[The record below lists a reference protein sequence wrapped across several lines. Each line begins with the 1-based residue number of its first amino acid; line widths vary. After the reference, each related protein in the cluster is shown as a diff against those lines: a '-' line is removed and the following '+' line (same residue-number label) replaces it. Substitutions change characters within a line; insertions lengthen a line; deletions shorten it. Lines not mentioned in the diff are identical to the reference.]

1 MSVLTA
7 WDLLCPLCVCVFF
20 TSYRVKTKK
29 FFATGSL
36 PRFVYGS
43 FQTDPSK
50 EYFENRYPTRTPLK
64 SQAQFA
70 KKKTRK
76 IVMNNSRSRL
86 LNQFLIIVM
95 VHLNPLSS
103 FIFSTISSLK
113 ASATAVL
120 IANPLLA
127 KSMAGWTRSFQGNLP
142 YSLHARNW
150 PWTSPGTAIAKR
162 PRKKKRYSS
171 STKLCQVPSRTAG
184 KVCLEGRQVLS
195 IPQAVV
201 LFSSERGERRRK
213 LCKLMAKRRR
223 DLSGGVVSIYGTQK
237 ENKTLLA
244 VAFTTNPFC
253 ELGEIPTITQIRTPY
268 LLLE

>member
-1 MSVLTA
+1 MLKKALYLQLFWSSHTHILLKGNCYCTLLEQYHERAHCLRLTM
-7 WDLLCPLCVCVFF
+7 PLVCVCVCVCVFF
-20 TSYRVKTKK
+20 TPYRVKTKK

-64 SQAQFA
+64 SQAHFA

-86 LNQFLIIVM
+86 LNRFLIIVM

-120 IANPLLA
+120 IGNPLQA

-150 PWTSPGTAIAKR
+150 P
-162 PRKKKRYSS
+162 
-171 STKLCQVPSRTAG
+171 
-184 KVCLEGRQVLS
+184 
-195 IPQAVV
+195 
-201 LFSSERGERRRK
+201 
-213 LCKLMAKRRR
+213 
-223 DLSGGVVSIYGTQK
+223 
-237 ENKTLLA
+237 
-244 VAFTTNPFC
+244 
-253 ELGEIPTITQIRTPY
+253 
-268 LLLE
+268 

>member
-1 MSVLTA
+1 MLQKLHHRFWPKQPGVWFHNQHQLPKGQAPQESDPKKTFGAARSWLVKPRSRQAYQSACSNKHNKTFKSVLTA

-36 PRFVYGS
+36 PRFVCGS
-43 FQTDPSK
+43 FQTDPSN

-64 SQAQFA
+64 SPAQFA

-184 KVCLEGRQVLS
+184 KACLEGRQVLS

-201 LFSSERGERRRK
+201 LFS
-213 LCKLMAKRRR
+213 
-223 DLSGGVVSIYGTQK
+223 
-237 ENKTLLA
+237 
-244 VAFTTNPFC
+244 
-253 ELGEIPTITQIRTPY
+253 
-268 LLLE
+268 

>member
-1 MSVLTA
+1 MLNKALYLQLFWSSHTHILFKGNCYSS
-7 WDLLCPLCVCVFF
+7 LLKQYHERAHCLRLAMPLVCVCVFF

-120 IANPLLA
+120 IGNPLLA

-150 PWTSPGTAIAKR
+150 P
-162 PRKKKRYSS
+162 
-171 STKLCQVPSRTAG
+171 
-184 KVCLEGRQVLS
+184 
-195 IPQAVV
+195 
-201 LFSSERGERRRK
+201 
-213 LCKLMAKRRR
+213 
-223 DLSGGVVSIYGTQK
+223 
-237 ENKTLLA
+237 
-244 VAFTTNPFC
+244 
-253 ELGEIPTITQIRTPY
+253 
-268 LLLE
+268 

>member
-7 WDLLCPLCVCVFF
+7 WDLLCPLCACVFF

-36 PRFVYGS
+36 PRLVYGS
-43 FQTDPSK
+43 FQTDPSQ

-70 KKKTRK
+70 KGKQEK
-76 IVMNNSRSRL
+76 L
-86 LNQFLIIVM
+86 WWIIAM

-103 FIFSTISSLK
+103 FIFFTISSLK

-120 IANPLLA
+120 IGNPLPA
-127 KSMAGWTRSFQGNLP
+127 KSMAGWTRSFHGNLP
-142 YSLHARNW
+142 YSLHARYW

-171 STKLCQVPSRTAG
+171 STKLWASTPIEGASKACLG
-184 KVCLEGRQVLS
+184 KRQVLS
-195 IPQAVV
+195 RPRAVV
-201 LFSSERGERRRK
+201 LFSSERGERKRE
-213 LCKLMAKRRR
+213 LCKLMAKKRR
-223 DLSGGVVSIYGTQK
+223 DLSRGVVSIYGTRCLQL
-237 ENKTLLA
+237 TFLLTPFASGA
-244 VAFTTNPFC
+244 VGWDPHDNPDWHSVFVF
-253 ELGEIPTITQIRTPY
+253 GVTSRGAGR
-268 LLLE
+268 

>member
-7 WDLLCPLCVCVFF
+7 WDLLCPLCVCLFF

-86 LNQFLIIVM
+86 LNQFLIIVNGFT
-95 VHLNPLSS
+95 LTPY
-103 FIFSTISSLK
+103 
-113 ASATAVL
+113 
-120 IANPLLA
+120 PLLF
-127 KSMAGWTRSFQGNLP
+127 SLP
-142 YSLHARNW
+142 YLHLRHRQRRCLLQTLYWLNRW
-150 PWTSPGTAIAKR
+150 QVGPDPSKVIFRIPSTPAIGR
-162 PRKKKRYSS
+162 EPPRGQR
-171 STKLCQVPSRTAG
+171 
-184 KVCLEGRQVLS
+184 
-195 IPQAVV
+195 
-201 LFSSERGERRRK
+201 
-213 LCKLMAKRRR
+213 
-223 DLSGGVVSIYGTQK
+223 
-237 ENKTLLA
+237 
-244 VAFTTNPFC
+244 
-253 ELGEIPTITQIRTPY
+253 
-268 LLLE
+268 

>member
-1 MSVLTA
+1 MYHCFFRGHVCLSIYNTRRHASYRWLPAKLCSATLKAAVTALSWSSIMSVLTA

-29 FFATGSL
+29 SFATGSL

-50 EYFENRYPTRTPLK
+50 VYFENRYPSRTPLK

-86 LNQFLIIVM
+86 LNRFLIIPM

-120 IANPLLA
+120 IGNPLLA
-127 KSMAGWTRSFQGNLP
+127 KSMAGWTRSFHGNLP
-142 YSLHARNW
+142 YSLHARYW
-150 PWTSPGTAIAKR
+150 PWTSPGTATAKR
-162 PRKKKRYSS
+162 PRKKKA
-171 STKLCQVPSRTAG
+171 L
-184 KVCLEGRQVLS
+184 
-195 IPQAVV
+195 
-201 LFSSERGERRRK
+201 
-213 LCKLMAKRRR
+213 
-223 DLSGGVVSIYGTQK
+223 
-237 ENKTLLA
+237 
-244 VAFTTNPFC
+244 
-253 ELGEIPTITQIRTPY
+253 
-268 LLLE
+268 

>member
-1 MSVLTA
+1 M
-7 WDLLCPLCVCVFF
+7 PLVCVCLFYVLQ
-20 TSYRVKTKK
+20 SQNKEV

-64 SQAQFA
+64 SQAHFA

-86 LNQFLIIVM
+86 LNRFLIIVM

-120 IANPLLA
+120 IGNPLLA
-127 KSMAGWTRSFQGNLP
+127 KSMAGWTRSFHGNLP
-142 YSLHARNW
+142 YSLHALYW
-150 PWTSPGTAIAKR
+150 P
-162 PRKKKRYSS
+162 
-171 STKLCQVPSRTAG
+171 
-184 KVCLEGRQVLS
+184 
-195 IPQAVV
+195 
-201 LFSSERGERRRK
+201 
-213 LCKLMAKRRR
+213 
-223 DLSGGVVSIYGTQK
+223 
-237 ENKTLLA
+237 
-244 VAFTTNPFC
+244 
-253 ELGEIPTITQIRTPY
+253 
-268 LLLE
+268 